1 MHVLVTGGA
10 GYVGSAVTACL
21 LDSGIPVV
29 VLDDMSTG
37 HPQRLDGVDS
47 YRGDIADAVL
57 LDRIFTEH
65 PDIDLAVHCAA
76 RKTVSESL
84 EQPLGYYRENVAKA
98 VLLVEALLEHGCRRL
113 IFSSSAAVYGSTDAP
128 VVHESTPVRPET
140 PYAVSKVMVERM
152 LTDIGATMTMR
163 AISLRYF
170 NPVGSDP
177 RRRITPYSTP
187 PLPVL
192 DNLLAAWERRMPFSI
207 YGADWDTPDGTPMR
221 DFVHVWDVARAH
233 VVAAAQLMAEDA
245 PGHTILNIGSG
256 EGTTIRQLVDLFNSL
271 ADRPLDVRTE
281 PRRSGDSR
289 GGYAAIDRARA
300 VLGWQPELSLS
311 QAITDALAWAA
322 VRPSLSGSS

>member
-1 MHVLVTGGA
+1 MRVLVTGGA

-37 HPQRLDGVDS
+37 RPQRLDGVDS
-47 YRGDIADAVL
+47 YVGDIADADL
-57 LDRIFTEH
+57 LERIFRDH

-98 VLLVEALLEHGCRRL
+98 VLLVEALLARGCRRM

-128 VVHESTPVRPET
+128 VVAESAPVRPET
-140 PYAVSKVMVERM
+140 PYAVSKAMVERM
-152 LTDIGATMTMR
+152 LTDIGATMPLR
-163 AISLRYF
+163 AMSLRYF

-192 DNLLAAWERRMPFSI
+192 DNLVAAWERREPFAI
-207 YGADWDTPDGTPMR
+207 YGTDWDTPDGTPMR

-233 VVAAAQLMAEDA
+233 VAAARALIADQC
-245 PGHTILNIGSG
+245 PGHTILNVGSG
-256 EGTTIRQLVDLFNSL
+256 QGTTIGQLVDLFDDL
-271 ADRPLDVRTE
+271 ADRPLEVRTE
-281 PRRSGDSR
+281 ARRPGDNR
-289 GGYAAIDRARA
+289 GGYAAIERART
-300 VLGWQPELSLS
+300 VLEWAPELSL
-311 QAITDALAWAA
+311 QDAITDALAWAA
-322 VRPSLSGSS
+322 VRQAAPEHS

>member
-1 MHVLVTGGA
+1 
-10 GYVGSAVTACL
+10 
-21 LDSGIPVV
+21 
-29 VLDDMSTG
+29 
-37 HPQRLDGVDS
+37 
-47 YRGDIADAVL
+47 
-57 LDRIFTEH
+57 
-65 PDIDLAVHCAA
+65 
-76 RKTVSESL
+76 L